1 MYLPEL
7 GEEYYYLE
15 VDETTVNAK
24 KKKWKADNFDAAV
37 FFVNNVFKNKIEVE
51 ENKTDKLVGAMKK
64 LMRGLKTW
72 KSLS

>member
-7 GEEYYYLE
+7 GEEYYYLK
-15 VDETTVNAK
+15 VDKTTVNAK
-24 KKKWKADNFDAAV
+24 KKKWEADNFDAAM
-37 FFVNNVFKNKIEVE
+37 FSINNVFKNKIEVE

-64 LMRGLKTW
+64 LMREVKTW